1 MSDLIDIIS
10 NNKENILIGE
20 IGALLHDIG
29 KCHPDFIRV
38 QSLEH
43 ETNFVHE
50 NIDEFLDER
59 LIGLFKDENCK
70 LKINDKEVDVYSI
83 IRKHGDKNPQNDF
96 VTLFKSCDRL
106 DSADDKGVVRKKQ
119 SKDDT
124 IICSPF
130 GFPKE
135 KIDLQC
141 LQKRLNDLESNLI
154 GLFQN
159 YVSGNSGIF
168 CFRKCLMKNLRK
180 TFSHA
185 LGETRIPANDV
196 TLWDHSH
203 STASLFKS
211 ALCAMVLGEKP
222 NKDQLQRRI
231 FGFCWDGIGFIN
243 KGKEVADIL
252 QRKKIIDEIKRKLED
267 KFEEEIP
274 IGNVIYEDN
283 NGVYFTF
290 PALNN
295 NSEALAEECAK
306 IGLDIIRKDSNDEIW
321 PFFTLSKPHRTLTI
335 LTEELKF
342 ASKERAIPKMTPT
355 LFIEGNGEITLDNP
369 EIDIPKDGWDI
380 CPICRLRAKPE
391 DDDRCGVC
399 KERKRGRLDSWLS
412 SKEETIWIDEVAD
425 DNNRIALLTLSFDLD
440 KWLDGTMIG
449 TIFSQTLEDWKNS
462 KDAIKFFSNK
472 QNEQKLKSKGINI
485 NDAPINL
492 SKNCLKIITD
502 EDPLKKD
509 PSKLKDPAFK
519 SELINTFYE
528 DVKST
533 QNEKDEN
540 YIEKFIDNLKV
551 RVGPEPFNS
560 SNLQKVIFTQ
570 NPSPARLYRIW
581 KETDEFFDLVTKD
594 IKGGIYSRKRKRLHF
609 SADNN
614 ALKVKINLENKE
626 NTPLIIKINGLKPES
641 ILVIHTSGGEFYT
654 IESLEK
660 FKYGDK
666 SGPDAVK
673 DALSKGLHWI
683 SEEDEP
689 DINQLKNGQNIK
701 INDIPSEEDYYPFI
715 EITKSPLS
723 MRLIVPASDS
733 ISILESIVKLYNQRF
748 EKVLGKLPLNIG
760 LLVSKRKF
768 PLYVLLDTGERLFHA
783 KEFKKPEMM
792 DAWWDINDLRN
803 DEFYS
808 FYPVTKFEDQKYNLD
823 DLVPLSKGKVY
834 SLYPGYFD
842 FDLILGTQD
851 RYNITYNEKRRAN
864 KDYML
869 FSKRP
874 CYFYQFPQMIDLWEI
889 LNNNLSSS
897 QINFIEESLTS
908 KLREWRNVNEPIK
921 NDVFRKFVEATIKD
935 AFSSNWDKLEKE
947 TKDFILNSAYN
958 EFLLDT
964 IVLFNHTIKKGE

>member
-1 MSDLIDIIS
+1 MSDLSDIIS

-29 KCHPDFIRV
+29 KCHPDFIEKESKERIQGLPHHARDIDKLLKPELIDTLKKIKIKFNDEEKSV
-38 QSLEH
+38 YDLIRYHHDAEGTLLTYLE
-43 ETNFVHE
+43 
-50 NIDEFLDER
+50 
-59 LIGLFKDENCK
+59 K
-70 LKINDKEVDVYSI
+70 
-83 IRKHGDKNPQNDF
+83 
-96 VTLFKSCDRL
+96 CDHL
-106 DSADDKGVVRKKQ
+106 DSADDKGVVRRKQ
-119 SKDDT
+119 PKDIT
-124 IICSPF
+124 IIASPF

-159 YVSGNSGIF
+159 YVSDSLDIV
-168 CFRKCLMKNLRK
+168 CFRKCLINNLK
-180 TFSHA
+180 TTFSHA

-211 ALCAMVLGEKP
+211 VLCAMVLGEKP
-222 NKDQLQRRI
+222 DKDKLQWRI

-252 QRKKIIDEIKRKLED
+252 QRNNIIEGIKRKLEN

-283 NGVYFTF
+283 NGIYFTF

-295 NSEALAEECAK
+295 NSEVLAEECAK
-306 IGLDIIRKDSNDEIW
+306 IGLNIIRNDSNNEIW
-321 PFFTLSKPHRTLTI
+321 PFFTLSKPSRTLTI

-342 ASKERAIPKMTPT
+342 ASKERTIPKMTPT
-355 LFIEGNGEITLDNP
+355 LFIEGNGEIALDNP
-369 EIDIPKDGWDI
+369 EIDTPEDGRDI
-380 CPICRLRAKPE
+380 CPICRLRAKSE
-391 DDDRCGVC
+391 DDDRCNIC
-399 KERKRGRLDSWLS
+399 KKRKRGRLESWLS
-412 SKEETIWIDEVAD
+412 SRENTIWIDEVAD

-440 KWLDGTMIG
+440 KWLDGTIIG

-462 KDAIKFFSNK
+462 TDAIKFFNNK
-472 QNEQKLKSKGINI
+472 QKIQKLKNRSIEI
-485 NDAPINL
+485 NDTLINL

-502 EDPLKKD
+502 EDPSKD
-509 PSKLKDPAFK
+509 HAFK

-528 DVKST
+528 NVKSK
-533 QNEKDEN
+533 QDKEDEN

-551 RVGPEPFNS
+551 RVGPELFNS

-581 KETDEFFDLVTKD
+581 KETEEFFNLVIQD
-594 IKGGIYSRKRKRLHF
+594 IKGEIYPYKWKRLHF
-609 SADNN
+609 FIDYN
-614 ALKVKINLENKE
+614 ASKDKINLDALEY
-626 NTPLIIKINGLKPES
+626 TPLIIKINGLKPES
-641 ILVIHTSGGEFYT
+641 ILVLHKSGGEFYT
-654 IESLEK
+654 IESLGK
-660 FKYGDK
+660 FKFNDK
-666 SGPDAVK
+666 SGADAVK
-673 DALSKGLHWI
+673 DALSKRIDWI
-683 SEEDEP
+683 AKEDEP
-689 DINQLKNGQNIK
+689 DINLLKNGQNIE
-701 INDIPSEEDYYPFI
+701 INGMPSEEDYYPFI

-733 ISILESIVKLYNQRF
+733 ISILGSIVKLYNQRF

-768 PLYVLLDTGERLFHA
+768 PLYVLLDTGERLFYA

-803 DEFYS
+803 DEFYG

-823 DLVPLSKGKVY
+823 DLVPLSKGKIY

-864 KDYML
+864 KDYIL

-874 CYFYQFPQMIDLWEI
+874 YYFYQFPQMIDLWEI
-889 LNNNLSSS
+889 LGNNISNS
-897 QINFIEESLTS
+897 QINFIEELLTN
-908 KLREWRNVNEPIK
+908 KLQEWRNVNEPIK
-921 NDVFRKFVEATIKD
+921 NEVFRKFVEATIKD
-935 AFSSNWDKLEKE
+935 AFSSNWNKLRKE
-947 TKDFILNSAYN
+947 TQDFILNSVFN
-958 EFLLDT
+958 GSLLDT
-964 IVLFNHTIKKGE
+964 IVLFSRTIKGGG